1 VHSVKEQGFTLI
13 RVTAVQPAKAK
24 AVLRIKGTRN
34 NVLSARAKAIKRAKT
49 FHVVFAEVKDLLKEQ
64 VLRKIFAR
72 RSHKMID
79 EMTTVLEPAPMTDF
93 VETKYIKDI
102 TNRALS
108 YIKAGF
114 PVHFRGPS
122 GTGKTTLAMHIA
134 SKVERPVVII
144 HGDEEFTTS
153 SLVGGEHGYRVRKVV
168 DRFISRVLKTEED
181 MVKRWVDNRL
191 TVACKYGFTLIYDEF
206 TRSRPEANNI
216 LLSILQEK
224 MMDLPAGR
232 GGDDPYL
239 RVDPDFTAI
248 FTSNPEE
255 YAGVHRS
262 QDALRDRMITMD
274 LDYFDYDTELAVTQ
288 AKSKLSK
295 QDSQIIVNIVRGLR
309 ESGKCEFAPTVR
321 GCIMIAKTLKVQKL
335 TPSRASNV
343 FMQMCQDI
351 LASETSRVGSKTNQ
365 DRVKE
370 IVSGLVAKELGT
382 QKKISIPLRAGKA
395 DSIVSQE
402 EVESLVGAK

>member
-1 VHSVKEQGFTLI
+1 
-13 RVTAVQPAKAK
+13 
-24 AVLRIKGTRN
+24 
-34 NVLSARAKAIKRAKT
+34 
-49 FHVVFAEVKDLLKEQ
+49 
-64 VLRKIFAR
+64 
-72 RSHKMID
+72 MID
-79 EMTTVLEPAPMTDF
+79 EMTTVLDPSPMADF

-102 TNRALS
+102 TNRSLA
-108 YIKAGF
+108 YVKAGF
-114 PVHFRGPS
+114 PVHFRGVS

-134 SKVERPVVII
+134 SKIGRPVVMI

-153 SLVGGEHGYRVRKVV
+153 DLVGGEYGYRIRKVV

-224 MMDLPAGR
+224 MMDLPVGR
-232 GGDDPYL
+232 GGEEPYL
-239 RVDPDFTAI
+239 KVDPDFTAI

-262 QDALRDRMITMD
+262 QDALRDRMITLD
-274 LDYFDYDTELAVTQ
+274 LDCLDYETEVAVTKT
-288 AKSKLSK
+288 KSKLSER
-295 QDSQIIVNIVRGLR
+295 DSETIVKIVRGLR

-321 GCIMIAKTLKVQKL
+321 GCIMIAKTLKVQN
-335 TPSRASNV
+335 TSPSHSEA
-343 FMQMCQDI
+343 FLKMCQDI

-365 DRVKE
+365 SRVKE
-370 IVSGLVAKELGT
+370 IVKGLVEKELGQIET
-382 QKKISIPLRAGKA
+382 QRKERKGKEVSRKA
-395 DSIVSQE
+395 EKETKTQSEVSQVAE
-402 EVESLVGAK
+402 KETAVV

>member
-1 VHSVKEQGFTLI
+1 
-13 RVTAVQPAKAK
+13 
-24 AVLRIKGTRN
+24 
-34 NVLSARAKAIKRAKT
+34 
-49 FHVVFAEVKDLLKEQ
+49 
-64 VLRKIFAR
+64 
-72 RSHKMID
+72 MIE
-79 EMTTVLEPAPMTDF
+79 EMTTVLEPSPLPDF
-93 VETKYIKDI
+93 VETKYVKDI

-122 GTGKTTLAMHIA
+122 GTGKTTLAMHLANKI
-134 SKVERPVVII
+134 KRPVVMI

-153 SLVGGEHGYRVRKVV
+153 DLVGGEYGYRFKKVV
-168 DRFISRVLKTEED
+168 DRFVSRVLKLEED

-224 MMDLPAGR
+224 MMDLPVGR
-232 GGDDPYL
+232 GEEPYL

-274 LDYFDYDTELAVTQ
+274 LDHFDYATEVAITR
-288 AKSKLSK
+288 AKSKLPK
-295 QDSQIIVNIVRGLR
+295 RYVEAIVKIVRGLR
-309 ESGKCEFAPTVR
+309 QSGKCEFAPTVR
-321 GCIMIAKTLKVQKL
+321 GCIMIAKTLKVQGIIPRSTDGTFL
-335 TPSRASNV
+335 HI
-343 FMQMCQDI
+343 CQDI

-365 DRVKE
+365 ARVRDIVKE
-370 IVSGLVAKELGT
+370 LIEKHSKH
-382 QKKISIPLRAGKA
+382 
-395 DSIVSQE
+395 
-402 EVESLVGAK
+402 

>member
-1 VHSVKEQGFTLI
+1 
-13 RVTAVQPAKAK
+13 
-24 AVLRIKGTRN
+24 
-34 NVLSARAKAIKRAKT
+34 
-49 FHVVFAEVKDLLKEQ
+49 
-64 VLRKIFAR
+64 
-72 RSHKMID
+72 MID
-79 EMTTVLEPAPMTDF
+79 EMTTVLEPSPLPDF
-93 VETKYIKDI
+93 VETKYIKDV
-102 TNRALS
+102 TNRTLA

-114 PVHFRGPS
+114 PVHFRGVS

-134 SKVERPVVII
+134 SKIGRPVVMI

-153 SLVGGEHGYRVRKVV
+153 DLVGGEYGYRIRKVV

-224 MMDLPAGR
+224 MMDLPVGR
-232 GGDDPYL
+232 GGEDPYL
-239 RVDPDFTAI
+239 KVDPDFTAI

-274 LDYFDYDTELAVTQ
+274 LDHFDYDTELAIVQ

-295 QDSQIIVNIVRGLR
+295 PHAEIIVNIVRGLR
-309 ESGKCEFAPTVR
+309 ESGKCEFAPTIR
-321 GCIMIAKTLKVQKL
+321 GCIMIAKTLKGQNM
-335 TPSRASNV
+335 TPSKDGA

-365 DRVKE
+365 AKVKE
-370 IVSGLVAKELGT
+370 VVKGLVEKEIGKTKSAKSVEEIEE
-382 QKKISIPLRAGKA
+382 KVVEDSVVAEVGK
-395 DSIVSQE
+395 
-402 EVESLVGAK
+402 

>member
-1 VHSVKEQGFTLI
+1 M
-13 RVTAVQPAKAK
+13 
-24 AVLRIKGTRN
+24 
-34 NVLSARAKAIKRAKT
+34 
-49 FHVVFAEVKDLLKEQ
+49 VVEEL
-64 VLRKIFAR
+64 
-72 RSHKMID
+72 
-79 EMTTVLEPAPMTDF
+79 TTVLEPSPLPDF
-93 VETKYIKDI
+93 VETKYIKDV
-102 TNRALS
+102 TDRALS

-114 PVHFRGPS
+114 PIHFRGVS

-134 SKVERPVVII
+134 SKIKRPVVMI

-153 SLVGGEHGYRVRKVV
+153 DLVGGEYGYRFRKVV
-168 DRFISRVLKTEED
+168 DRFVSRVLKVEED
-181 MVKRWVDNRL
+181 MIKRWVDNRL

-224 MMDLPAGR
+224 MMDLPVGR
-232 GGDDPYL
+232 GEEPYL

-274 LDYFDYDTELAVTQ
+274 LDHFDYETEVAITQ

-295 QDSQIIVNIVRGLR
+295 PHAETIVNIVRGLR

-321 GCIMIAKTLKVQKL
+321 GCIMIAKSLKVMKISP
-335 TPSRASNV
+335 TKSNSA
-343 FMQMCQDI
+343 FLKTCQDI

-365 DRVKE
+365 ARVKE
-370 IVSGLVAKELGT
+370 VVTGLV
-382 QKKISIPLRAGKA
+382 KKHA
-395 DSIVSQE
+395 
-402 EVESLVGAK
+402 